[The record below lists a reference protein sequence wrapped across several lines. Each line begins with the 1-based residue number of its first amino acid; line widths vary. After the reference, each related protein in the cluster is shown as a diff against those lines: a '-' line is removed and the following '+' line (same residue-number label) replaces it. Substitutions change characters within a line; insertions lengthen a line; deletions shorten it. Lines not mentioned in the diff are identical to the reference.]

1 MIATLSGQ
9 TDAAAAGFAAARLG
23 RIDDALR
30 RWVNAG
36 ELAGAVTLLARRGHT
51 AHIAAVGQRDREA
64 GAEMAPDALFRIFSM
79 TKPVTVTAVLLL
91 FEEGRFLL
99 DDPIADYLPAFA
111 ATKVFVR
118 ETPGGFETADLER
131 PITIRHLLTHTA
143 GTPYPNTE
151 GTLVERL
158 YALESSDQAG
168 LPLGELVTR
177 IAALPLAH
185 QPGAG
190 YTYGVGHDIL
200 ARFVEVLS
208 GQSYD
213 TFLRERIFAPLGM
226 HETGFQV
233 PAKQAGRIAAVYTPA
248 GSDGLSRVSH
258 LDRRDVPAFP
268 AGGHG
273 LFSTAADY
281 ARFSQMLL
289 NHGALPDGRLLGRKT
304 VELLAADQVVA
315 LADAGL
321 RMALGVYRVVD
332 IGAFGLPASVGSF
345 GWSGAAST
353 HFWIDPAED
362 MFGIFL
368 TQRFPY
374 SLRWAKRFQ
383 ALAYGA
389 LAE

>member
-1 MIATLSGQ
+1 MIATLSEQ
-9 TDAAAAGFAAARLG
+9 TDAAAGFAAARLG
-23 RIDDALR
+23 RINDALR
-30 RWVNAG
+30 RWVDAG
-36 ELAGAVTLLARRGHT
+36 EIAGAVTLLARHGHT
-51 AHIAAVGQRDREA
+51 AHVAAVGQRDREA
-64 GAEMAPDALFRIFSM
+64 GAALTPDALFRIFSM
-79 TKPVTVTAVLLL
+79 TKPVTVTAVLML

-99 DDPIADYLPAFA
+99 DDPIADYLPEFA

-118 ETPGGFETADLER
+118 ETTEGFETADLER

-158 YALESSDQAG
+158 YALESGDQAG

-185 QPGAG
+185 QPGAA

-200 ARFVEVLS
+200 ARLVEVLS
-208 GQSYD
+208 GQGYD
-213 TFLRERIFAPLGM
+213 EFLRERIFAPLGM
-226 HETGFQV
+226 RETSFQV
-233 PAKQAGRIAAVYTPA
+233 PDEQAGRIAAVYTPGEA
-248 GSDGLSRVSH
+248 EGLRRVAE
-258 LDRRDVPAFP
+258 LDRRDAPAFP

-289 NHGALPDGRLLGRKT
+289 NRGALDGERLLSRKT
-304 VELLAADQVVA
+304 VELLTADQGVA
-315 LADAGL
+315 LTDAGL
-321 RMALGVYRVVD
+321 RMALGVSRVVD
-332 IGAFGLPASVGSF
+332 SGAFGLPSSIGSF

-353 HFWIDPAED
+353 HFWIDPEED

-368 TQRFPY
+368 TQRFPF

-383 ALAYGA
+383 ALAYAA